1 MVIAML
7 VVLASLGP
15 ISIPVTGTVP
25 ARGAWLWPGL
35 GPEPGPGY
43 GSSLRHLTK
52 ATEPLVLSS
61 KEEALTVSKAQL
73 VHCLIN
79 QLAELLNWYLCM
91 VSLPS

>member
-7 VVLASLGP
+7 EVLASLGP
-15 ISIPVTGTVP
+15 ILSPVTGPGSGTRP
-25 ARGAWLWPGL
+25 RLEPWPWARAGS
-35 GPEPGPGY
+35 GPI
-43 GSSLRHLTK
+43 LRHLTK

-73 VHCLIN
+73 VHCLNN
-79 QLAELLNWYLCM
+79 QLIELLAWYLCK

>member
-7 VVLASLGP
+7 VVVASLGP

-52 ATEPLVLSS
+52 AT
-61 KEEALTVSKAQL
+61 
-73 VHCLIN
+73 
-79 QLAELLNWYLCM
+79 
-91 VSLPS
+91 

>member
-15 ISIPVTGTVP
+15 ILSPVTGRRTGP
-25 ARGAWLWPGL
+25 WL
-35 GPEPGPGY
+35 GPGP
-43 GSSLRHLTK
+43 SSGPILRHLTK
-52 ATEPLVLSS
+52 DTEPLVLSS

-73 VHCLIN
+73 DHCLN
-79 QLAELLNWYLCM
+79 NKLAELLERYLCM